1 MQRPELVWEDSVPDL
16 RNPVMV
22 LALTGL
28 FDVAGVATTAVGHLI
43 ESRSVQTIATI
54 DPDGFYDF
62 TQERPT
68 VWLDEMGN
76 RRISW
81 PENRADAVR
90 YPGAPHDLVIVSGVE
105 PHVRWRTFAAHLIE
119 IARTCGCEVVVTLGA
134 SAEAVPHTRIPTV
147 VGSSTDEGLARSLG
161 LSRPRYQGPT
171 GVVGVLQ
178 QMLAEQQMP
187 AVSLRVPV
195 PHYLTNAEH
204 PQSTAALLRHLQHVV
219 GIMTNHS
226 AFDDDIARWRRLH
239 DAAVAADPEATAFV
253 RMLER
258 EFDLRA
264 EAGLPSGDELADA
277 FEEFLRERRDSSPTE
292 EE

>member
-1 MQRPELVWEDSVPDL
+1 MRHPELVWEDSVPDL
-16 RNPVMV
+16 HHPVMV

-28 FDVAGVATTAVGHLI
+28 FDVAGVATAAVDHLVH
-43 ESRSVQTIATI
+43 SRSVQTLATI

-68 VWLDEMGN
+68 VWLDEDGN
-76 RRISW
+76 RQLSW
-81 PENRADAVR
+81 PENTIDALR
-90 YPGAPHDLVIVSGVE
+90 FAGAPHDLVIVSGVE
-105 PHVRWRTFAAHLIE
+105 PHIRWRTFADHLIDV
-119 IARTCGCEVVVTLGA
+119 ARACRCEVIVTLGA

-147 VGSSTDEGLARSLG
+147 VGSSSNEGLARSLG
-161 LSRPRYQGPT
+161 LSRPQYQGPT
-171 GVVGVLQ
+171 GVFGVLQ
-178 QMLAEQQMP
+178 QMLAEQEIP

-219 GIMTNHS
+219 GIATNHT

-239 DAAVAADPEATAFV
+239 DAAVAADPEAASFV

-258 EFDLRA
+258 EFDLRS
-264 EAGLPSGDELADA
+264 EANLPSGDDLASA
-277 FEEFLRERRDSSPTE
+277 FEKFLSEQRDDNGQ
-292 EE
+292 